1 MKPVGWVEVE
11 GNQKSYFLSQVLNEE
26 EIQHHKTDTFDT
38 TEPTVPHDGLVKAAF
53 VSDDFVVHSQTLN
66 EEQLKSKQTD
76 LKDTE
81 ADSSNVEASK
91 LEPTAE
97 VTTKSDSTPAYTT
110 SEITNVDSAQSTD
123 RSATTIGLNDER
135 SKDALVTVPA
145 SEKSLIS
152 SHGEKSK
159 DTSISEAAMSV
170 EANSTAVP
178 SSKEESDI
186 GSSTVSDI
194 GSSTVSDISSTS
206 NERTDFVTS
215 TPPTFETK
223 STISV
228 STGNGAKDKMDPKE
242 NAASYAAQVS
252 EVRY

>member
-1 MKPVGWVEVE
+1 M
-11 GNQKSYFLSQVLNEE
+11 
-26 EIQHHKTDTFDT
+26 
-38 TEPTVPHDGLVKAAF
+38 KAAF

-110 SEITNVDSAQSTD
+110 NEITNVDSAQSTD

-135 SKDALVTVPA
+135 SKDALATVPA

-152 SHGEKSK
+152 SHDEKSK

-178 SSKEESDI
+178 LSKEESDI

-194 GSSTVSDISSTS
+194 GSSTVSDIGSSTVS
-206 NERTDFVTS
+206 DISSTRSESTDFVTS